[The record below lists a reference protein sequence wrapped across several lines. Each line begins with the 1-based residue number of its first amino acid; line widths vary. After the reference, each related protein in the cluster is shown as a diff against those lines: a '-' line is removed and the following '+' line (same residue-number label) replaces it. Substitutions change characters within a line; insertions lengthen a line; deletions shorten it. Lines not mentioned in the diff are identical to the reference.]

1 MAESTDLMVQD
12 NALPDSPDTGASGE
26 GNEKSGIMD
35 MLGNFD
41 MLRQVI
47 VVLALAICVAI
58 AVFIMLWAQEPTY
71 RPLGK
76 LETEEL
82 VSTLDYMDANG
93 IDYKVNGNTISVP
106 EEKYDAIK
114 LELTRAGV
122 NYGNAES
129 DGSEILMS
137 EPGFGVSQRLE
148 RERLIHSREVQL
160 ARAIEEMKKVSAARV
175 LLAVPK
181 QNVFARREKQPKAS
195 VMLNVR
201 GGTSLS
207 EEEVASIVDM
217 VASSVT
223 GLSTEHVTVTDQAG
237 RLLNSGSQSA
247 LAAKSS
253 REYQI
258 EQKREAEYLEKI
270 DSILI
275 PVLGYDN
282 YTAQVDVTMD
292 FTQRESTQ
300 RQFNPDM
307 PAIRSEMTVENR
319 STGSPIGGI
328 PGALTNQPPLESDI
342 PEEAGPGSAG
352 GSVNGS
358 THREATRNYEL
369 DNSITH
375 TRNQTGTIERL
386 SVSVAVNH
394 EQVTGENGEAQQ
406 QPRSAEELA
415 NIRRL
420 LQGGLGFDI
429 NRGDALE
436 VVSVPFAQ
444 LPQIGDGETP
454 LWEEPW
460 FWRAF
465 RLVMGALVIVVL
477 ILAVVR
483 PMLKKLMNP
492 EADVEDD
499 AEALFEGD
507 EAMGDETIDLLSS
520 QFDESAVGFG
530 ADGSLQ
536 LPDLHKDEDLLKA
549 VRALVAN
556 EPELSSQVVKAWL
569 NEDA

>member
-12 NALPDSPDTGASGE
+12 TDLPESNRSGNDD
-26 GNEKSGIMD
+26 GGEKTGIMT

-58 AVFIMLWAQEPTY
+58 AVFIMLWAQESTY
-71 RPLGK
+71 RPLGQM
-76 LETEEL
+76 ETEEL
-82 VSTLDYMDANG
+82 ISTLDYMDANG
-93 IDYKVNGNTISVP
+93 IEYQVEGSTVSVP
-106 EEKYDAIK
+106 EESYDAIK
-114 LELTRAGV
+114 LQLTRAGV
-122 NYGNAES
+122 DYGNS
-129 DGSEILMS
+129 TNNGSEILMS

-160 ARAIEEMKKVSAARV
+160 ARAIEEIKKVAGARV

-181 QNVFARREKQPKAS
+181 ENVFARREKQPKAS

-223 GLSTEHVTVTDQAG
+223 GLNTEHVTVTDQAG

-258 EQKREAEYLEKI
+258 EQKREKEYLEKI

-292 FTQRESTQ
+292 FTQREETQ

-319 STGSPIGGI
+319 SVGSAIGGI
-328 PGALTNQPPLESDI
+328 PGALTNQPPLDSDI
-342 PEEAGPGSAG
+342 PEEAGAGAAG
-352 GSVNGS
+352 GGGNGS

-369 DNSITH
+369 DNSVTY
-375 TRNQTGTIERL
+375 TRNQTGTIKRL

-394 EQVTGENGEAQQ
+394 EAVAGEAGEGETQS
-406 QPRSAEELA
+406 RSAEEMA

-429 NRGDALE
+429 NRGDSIE

-444 LPQIGDGETP
+444 LPDLGVGETP
-454 LWEEPW
+454 VWEEPW

-465 RLVMGALVIVVL
+465 RLVMGALVIMVL

-492 EADVEDD
+492 ESGVEDD
-499 AEALFEGD
+499 AEAFLD
-507 EAMGDETIDLLSS
+507 EESMGDETIDLLSS

>member
-1 MAESTDLMVQD
+1 VAESTDLMVQD
-12 NALPDSPDTGASGE
+12 TDLPESNRSGNDD
-26 GNEKSGIMD
+26 GGEKTGIMT

-58 AVFIMLWAQEPTY
+58 AVFIMLWAQESTY
-71 RPLGK
+71 RPLGQM
-76 LETEEL
+76 ETEEL
-82 VSTLDYMDANG
+82 ISTLDYMDANG
-93 IDYKVNGNTISVP
+93 IEYQVEGSTVSVP
-106 EEKYDAIK
+106 EESYDAIK
-114 LELTRAGV
+114 LQLTRAGV
-122 NYGNAES
+122 DYGNS
-129 DGSEILMS
+129 TNNGSEILMS

-160 ARAIEEMKKVSAARV
+160 ARAIEEIKKVAGARV

-181 QNVFARREKQPKAS
+181 ENVFARREKQPKAS

-223 GLSTEHVTVTDQAG
+223 GLNTEHVTVTDQAG

-258 EQKREAEYLEKI
+258 EQKREKEYLEKI

-292 FTQRESTQ
+292 FTQREETQ

-319 STGSPIGGI
+319 SVGSAIGGI
-328 PGALTNQPPLESDI
+328 PGALTNQPPLDSDI
-342 PEEAGPGSAG
+342 PEEAGAGAAG
-352 GSVNGS
+352 GGGNGS

-369 DNSITH
+369 DNSVTY
-375 TRNQTGTIERL
+375 TRNQTGTIKRL

-394 EQVTGENGEAQQ
+394 EAVAGEAGEGETQS
-406 QPRSAEELA
+406 RSAEEMA

-429 NRGDALE
+429 NRGDSIE

-444 LPQIGDGETP
+444 LPDLGVGETP
-454 LWEEPW
+454 VWEEPW

-465 RLVMGALVIVVL
+465 RLVMGALVIMVL

-492 EADVEDD
+492 ESGVEDD
-499 AEALFEGD
+499 AEAFLD
-507 EAMGDETIDLLSS
+507 EESMGDETIDLLSS

>member
-1 MAESTDLMVQD
+1 MVQD
-12 NALPDSPDTGASGE
+12 TDLPDSNSA
-26 GNEKSGIMD
+26 GNEDGGGKAGIMN

-58 AVFIMLWAQEPTY
+58 AVFIMLWAQESTY

-76 LETEEL
+76 LETQEL
-82 VSTLDYMDANG
+82 ISTLDYMDANG
-93 IDYKVNGNTISVP
+93 IEYQVSGNTVSVP
-106 EEKYDAIK
+106 DENYEAVK
-114 LELTRAGV
+114 LQLTRAGV
-122 NYGNAES
+122 DYGNS
-129 DGSEILMS
+129 SSNGSEILMS

-160 ARAIEEMKKVSAARV
+160 ARAIEEIKKVSGAQV

-181 QNVFARREKQPKAS
+181 ENVFARREKQPKAS

-207 EEEVASIVDM
+207 EEEIASIVDM

-223 GLSTEHVTVTDQAG
+223 GLNTEQVTVTDQAG

-247 LAAKSS
+247 LAAQSS

-258 EQKREAEYLEKI
+258 EQKREEKYLEKI

-292 FTQRESTQ
+292 FTQREETQ

-319 STGSPIGGI
+319 SVGSAIGGI

-342 PEEAGPGSAG
+342 PEEAGEGSASG
-352 GSVNGS
+352 GGTGS
-358 THREATRNYEL
+358 SHREATRNYEL
-369 DNSITH
+369 DNSVTY

-386 SVSVAVNH
+386 SVSVAVNQKLITN
-394 EQVTGENGEAQQ
+394 EAGEN
-406 QPRSAEELA
+406 QPQAASAEEMA

-429 NRGDALE
+429 NRGDSIE

-444 LPQIGDGETP
+444 LPDLGTGEVP
-454 LWEEPW
+454 VWEEPW

-465 RLVMGALVIVVL
+465 RLVMGASVIIVL

-492 EADVEDD
+492 ESGVEDD
-499 AEALFEGD
+499 AEAFMD
-507 EAMGDETIDLLSS
+507 EESMGDETIDLLSS

>member
-1 MAESTDLMVQD
+1 MAESTDLMVTEP
-12 NALPDSPDTGASGE
+12 NVNNTNEGAETSDK
-26 GNEKSGIMD
+26 KSGVMD
-35 MLGNFD
+35 MIGNFD
-41 MLRQVI
+41 MLRQVV

-58 AVFIMLWAQEPTY
+58 AVFIMLWAQESTY

-76 LETEEL
+76 LETEQL
-82 VSTLDYMDANG
+82 VSTLDYLDANG
-93 IDYKVNGNTISVP
+93 IEYQVSGSTVSVP
-106 EEKYDAIK
+106 EEKYDQIK
-114 LELTRAGV
+114 LQLTRAGV
-122 NYGNAES
+122 DYGQTES
-129 DGSEILMS
+129 NGSEILMS

-160 ARAIEEMKKVSAARV
+160 ARAIEEMKAVSAARV

-181 QNVFARREKQPKAS
+181 ENVFARREKQPKAS

-201 GGTSLS
+201 GSQSLS

-223 GLSTEHVTVTDQAG
+223 GLQTEHVTVTDQNG

-247 LAAKSS
+247 LAAQSS
-253 REYQI
+253 REYQL
-258 EQKREAEYLEKI
+258 ELKREQELRQKI

-292 FTQRESTQ
+292 FTRKETTQ
-300 RQFNPDM
+300 RQYNPDM

-319 STGSPIGGI
+319 SSGSAIGGI
-328 PGALTNQPPLESDI
+328 PGALSNQPPLESDI
-342 PEEAGPGSAG
+342 PEQATGGAGSRDASGSM
-352 GSVNGS
+352 
-358 THREATRNYEL
+358 HREATRNYEL
-369 DNSITH
+369 DNTVSYTQ
-375 TRNQTGTIERL
+375 NQTGVIDRL

-394 EQVTGENGEAQQ
+394 ASTQNAEGESVQE
-406 QPRSAEELA
+406 PRTAAELD

-420 LQGGLGFDI
+420 LQGGLGFSLS
-429 NRGDALE
+429 RGDTLE

-444 LPQIGDGETP
+444 LPDLGEGEQA
-454 LWEEPW
+454 LWDQPW

-465 RLVMGALVIVVL
+465 RLVMGALVIIVL
-477 ILAVVR
+477 IMAVVR

-492 EADVEDD
+492 TQEFEDD
-499 AEALFEGD
+499 AHALMDDD
-507 EAMGDETIDLLSS
+507 EHMGDETIDLLSS
-520 QFDESAVGFG
+520 QFDENSVGFG
-530 ADGSLQ
+530 PDGSLQ

-569 NEDA
+569 DEDA

>member
-1 MAESTDLMVQD
+1 MAESTDLMVTEPNIN
-12 NALPDSPDTGASGE
+12 NANDGAKS
-26 GNEKSGIMD
+26 NDKKSGFMD
-35 MLGNFD
+35 MVGNFD
-41 MLRQVI
+41 MLRQVV

-58 AVFIMLWAQEPTY
+58 AVFIMLWAQESTY

-76 LETEEL
+76 LQTEQL
-82 VSTLDYMDANG
+82 VSTLDYLDANG
-93 IDYKVNGNTISVP
+93 IEYQVSGNTVSVP
-106 EEKYDAIK
+106 EEKYDQIK
-114 LELTRAGV
+114 LQLTRAGV
-122 NYGNAES
+122 DYGQTES
-129 DGSEILMS
+129 NGSEILMS

-160 ARAIEEMKKVSAARV
+160 ARAIEEMKSVSAARV

-181 QNVFARREKQPKAS
+181 ENVFARREKQPKAS

-201 GGTSLS
+201 GSQSMS

-223 GLSTEHVTVTDQAG
+223 GLQTEHVTVTDQNG

-247 LAAKSS
+247 LAAQSS
-253 REYQI
+253 REYQL
-258 EQKREAEYLEKI
+258 ELKREQELRQKI

-282 YTAQVDVTMD
+282 YTAQVDVSMD
-292 FTQRESTQ
+292 FTRKETTQ
-300 RQFNPDM
+300 RQYNPDM

-319 STGSPIGGI
+319 SSGSAIGGI
-328 PGALTNQPPLESDI
+328 PGALSNQPPMESDI
-342 PEEAGPGSAG
+342 PEEATG
-352 GSVNGS
+352 GASSRDSNGS
-358 THREATRNYEL
+358 MHREATRNYEL
-369 DNSITH
+369 DNTVSYTQS
-375 TRNQTGTIERL
+375 QTGVIDRL

-394 EQVTGENGEAQQ
+394 SNAQNAEGESVQE
-406 QPRSAEELA
+406 PRSAAELD

-420 LQGGLGFDI
+420 LQGGLGFSLS
-429 NRGDALE
+429 RGDTLE

-444 LPQIGDGETP
+444 LPDLGEGEQA
-454 LWEEPW
+454 LWDQPW

-465 RLVMGALVIVVL
+465 RLVMGALVIIVL
-477 ILAVVR
+477 IMAVVR

-492 EADVEDD
+492 TQEFEDD
-499 AEALFEGD
+499 AHALLD
-507 EAMGDETIDLLSS
+507 EDEHMGDETIDLLSS
-520 QFDESAVGFG
+520 QFDENSVGFG
-530 ADGSLQ
+530 PDGSLQ

>member
-1 MAESTDLMVQD
+1 MVTETNIN
-12 NALPDSPDTGASGE
+12 NANDGAKS
-26 GNEKSGIMD
+26 NDKKSGFMD
-35 MLGNFD
+35 MVGNFD
-41 MLRQVI
+41 MLRQVV

-58 AVFIMLWAQEPTY
+58 AVFIMLWAQESTY

-76 LETEEL
+76 LQTEQL
-82 VSTLDYMDANG
+82 VSTLDYLDANG
-93 IDYKVNGNTISVP
+93 IEYQVSGNTVSVP
-106 EEKYDAIK
+106 EEKYDQIK
-114 LELTRAGV
+114 LQLTRAGV
-122 NYGNAES
+122 DYGQTES
-129 DGSEILMS
+129 NGSEILMS

-160 ARAIEEMKKVSAARV
+160 ARAIEEMKSVSAARV

-181 QNVFARREKQPKAS
+181 ENVFARREKQPKAS

-201 GGTSLS
+201 GSQSMS

-223 GLSTEHVTVTDQAG
+223 GLQTEHVTVTDQNG

-247 LAAKSS
+247 LAAQSS
-253 REYQI
+253 REYQL
-258 EQKREAEYLEKI
+258 ELKREQELRQKI

-282 YTAQVDVTMD
+282 YTAQVDVSMD
-292 FTQRESTQ
+292 FTRKETTQ
-300 RQFNPDM
+300 RQYNPDM

-319 STGSPIGGI
+319 SSGSAIGGI
-328 PGALTNQPPLESDI
+328 PGALSNQPPMESDI
-342 PEEAGPGSAG
+342 PEEATG
-352 GSVNGS
+352 GASSRDSNGS
-358 THREATRNYEL
+358 MHREATRNYEL
-369 DNSITH
+369 DNTVSYTQS
-375 TRNQTGTIERL
+375 QTGVIDRL

-394 EQVTGENGEAQQ
+394 SNAQNAEGESVQE
-406 QPRSAEELA
+406 PRSAAELD

-420 LQGGLGFDI
+420 LQGGLGFSLS
-429 NRGDALE
+429 RGDTLE

-444 LPQIGDGETP
+444 LPDLAEGEQA
-454 LWEEPW
+454 LWEQPW

-465 RLVMGALVIVVL
+465 RLVMGALVIIVL
-477 ILAVVR
+477 IMAVVR

-492 EADVEDD
+492 TQEFEDD
-499 AEALFEGD
+499 AHALLD
-507 EAMGDETIDLLSS
+507 EDEHMGDETIDLLSS
-520 QFDESAVGFG
+520 QFDENSVGFG
-530 ADGSLQ
+530 PDGSLQ

>member
-1 MAESTDLMVQD
+1 MAESTDLMVTEPNVNNQGSGKD
-12 NALPDSPDTGASGE
+12 NAE
-26 GNEKSGIMD
+26 GKSGLMD
-35 MLGNFD
+35 MIGNFD
-41 MLRQVI
+41 MLRQVV

-58 AVFIMLWAQEPTY
+58 AVFIMLWAQESTY
-71 RPLGK
+71 RPIGK
-76 LETEEL
+76 LETEQL
-82 VSTLDYMDANG
+82 VSTLDYLDANG
-93 IDYKVNGNTISVP
+93 IEYKVSGNTVSVP
-106 EEKYDAIK
+106 EEQYDAIK
-114 LELTRAGV
+114 LQLTRAGV
-122 NYGNAES
+122 DYGQTES
-129 DGSEILMS
+129 NGSEILMS

-160 ARAIEEMKKVSAARV
+160 ARAIEEMKAVSAARV

-181 QNVFARREKQPKAS
+181 ENVFARREKQPKAS

-201 GGTSLS
+201 GNQSLS

-223 GLSTEHVTVTDQAG
+223 GLQTEHVTVTDQNG

-247 LAAKSS
+247 LAAQSS
-253 REYQI
+253 REYQL
-258 EQKREAEYLEKI
+258 ELKREEELRQKI

-292 FTQRESTQ
+292 FTRKETTQ
-300 RQFNPDM
+300 RQYNPDM

-319 STGSPIGGI
+319 SSGTAIGGI
-328 PGALTNQPPLESDI
+328 PGALSNQPPLESDI
-342 PEEAGPGSAG
+342 PEQANG
-352 GSVNGS
+352 GSSQRDASGS
-358 THREATRNYEL
+358 MHREATRNYEL
-369 DNSITH
+369 DNTVSYTQ
-375 TRNQTGTIERL
+375 NQTGVIDRL

-394 EQVTGENGEAQQ
+394 NTLQNAEGETVQE
-406 QPRSAEELA
+406 PRSAEELD

-420 LQGGLGFDI
+420 LQGGLGFSLT
-429 NRGDALE
+429 RGDTLE

-444 LPQIGDGETP
+444 LPDLGEGEQA
-454 LWEEPW
+454 LWDQPW

-465 RLVMGALVIVVL
+465 RLVMGALVIIVL
-477 ILAVVR
+477 IVAVVR

-492 EADVEDD
+492 TQEFEDD
-499 AEALFEGD
+499 AHALLDDD
-507 EAMGDETIDLLSS
+507 EHMGDETIDLLSS
-520 QFDESAVGFG
+520 QFDENSVGFG
-530 ADGSLQ
+530 PDGSLQ

>member
-12 NALPDSPDTGASGE
+12 TDLPDNNSSGNDD
-26 GNEKSGIMD
+26 GSEKNGIMT

-58 AVFIMLWAQEPTY
+58 AVFIMLWAQESTY

-76 LETEEL
+76 LETQEL
-82 VSTLDYMDANG
+82 ISTLDYMDANG
-93 IDYKVNGNTISVP
+93 IEYKVEGNTVSVP
-106 EEKYDAIK
+106 EENYESIK
-114 LELTRAGV
+114 LQLTRAGV
-122 NYGNAES
+122 DYGNATNN
-129 DGSEILMS
+129 GSEILMS

-148 RERLIHSREVQL
+148 RERLIHSREIQL
-160 ARAIEEMKKVSAARV
+160 ARAIEEIKKVSGARV

-181 QNVFARREKQPKAS
+181 ENVFARREKQPKAS

-217 VASSVT
+217 VASSVS
-223 GLSTEHVTVTDQAG
+223 GLSTEQVTVTDQAG

-258 EQKREAEYLEKI
+258 EQKREEAYLEKI

-292 FTQRESTQ
+292 FTQREETQ

-319 STGSPIGGI
+319 SVGSPIGGI

-342 PEEAGPGSAG
+342 PEEAGAG
-352 GSVNGS
+352 TAAAGANGS
-358 THREATRNYEL
+358 SHREATRNYEL
-369 DNSITH
+369 DNSVTY
-375 TRNQTGTIERL
+375 TRNQTGTIKRL

-394 EQVTGENGEAQQ
+394 EAITNEAGEGETQS
-406 QPRSAEELA
+406 RSAEEIA

-429 NRGDALE
+429 NRGDSIE

-444 LPQIGDGETP
+444 LPDLGTGETP
-454 LWEEPW
+454 IWEEPW

-465 RLVMGALVIVVL
+465 RLVMGALVIMVL

-492 EADVEDD
+492 ESGVEDD
-499 AEALFEGD
+499 ADAFSD
-507 EAMGDETIDLLSS
+507 EESMGDETIDLLSS

>member
-12 NALPDSPDTGASGE
+12 TDLPDNNSS
-26 GNEKSGIMD
+26 GNEDGGEKTGIMT

-58 AVFIMLWAQEPTY
+58 AVFIMLWAQESTY
-71 RPLGK
+71 RPLGQ
-76 LETEEL
+76 LETQEL
-82 VSTLDYMDANG
+82 ISTLDYMDANG
-93 IDYKVNGNTISVP
+93 IEYQVEGNTVSVP
-106 EEKYDAIK
+106 EENYDAIK
-114 LELTRAGV
+114 LQLTRAGV
-122 NYGNAES
+122 DYGNS
-129 DGSEILMS
+129 TNNGSEILMS

-181 QNVFARREKQPKAS
+181 ENVFARREKQPKAS

-223 GLSTEHVTVTDQAG
+223 GLSTEQVTVTDQAG

-258 EQKREAEYLEKI
+258 EQKREEAYLEKI

-292 FTQRESTQ
+292 FTQREETQ

-319 STGSPIGGI
+319 SVGSAIGGI

-342 PEEAGPGSAG
+342 PEEAGAGTAG
-352 GSVNGS
+352 GGTNGS
-358 THREATRNYEL
+358 SHREATRNYEL
-369 DNSITH
+369 DNSVTY
-375 TRNQTGTIERL
+375 TRNQTGTIKRL

-394 EQVTGENGEAQQ
+394 EAITNEAGEGETQA
-406 QPRSAEELA
+406 RSAEEIA

-429 NRGDALE
+429 NRGDSIE

-444 LPQIGDGETP
+444 LPDLGAGETP
-454 LWEEPW
+454 VWEEPW

-465 RLVMGALVIVVL
+465 RLVMGALVIMVL

-492 EADVEDD
+492 ESGVEDD
-499 AEALFEGD
+499 ADAFSD
-507 EAMGDETIDLLSS
+507 EESMGDETIDSLSS

>member
-1 MAESTDLMVQD
+1 MAESTDLMVTDPAMGQND
-12 NALPDSPDTGASGE
+12 NDGANE
-26 GNEKSGIMD
+26 GSSKSKLMD
-35 MLGNFD
+35 AIGNFD
-41 MLRQVI
+41 MLRQVV

-58 AVFIMLWAQEPTY
+58 AVFIMLWAQEDTY
-71 RPLGK
+71 RPLGRM
-76 LETEEL
+76 ETEQL
-82 VSTLDYMDANG
+82 VTTLDYLDANN
-93 IDYKVNGNTISVP
+93 IQYKVEGNTVSVP
-106 EEKYDAIK
+106 EQEYDAIK
-114 LELTRAGV
+114 LQLTRAGV
-122 NYGNAES
+122 DYGQQES
-129 DGSEILMS
+129 NGSEILMS

-148 RERLIHSREVQL
+148 RERLIHSREIQL
-160 ARAIEEMKKVSAARV
+160 ARAIEEMKAVSAARV

-181 QNVFARREKQPKAS
+181 ENVFARREKQPKAS

-201 GGTSLS
+201 GSQSLS

-223 GLSTEHVTVTDQAG
+223 GLSTDQVTVTDQNG

-247 LAAKSS
+247 LAAQSS
-253 REYQI
+253 REYQM
-258 EQKREAEYLEKI
+258 ELKREAELRQKI

-282 YTAQVDVTMD
+282 YTAQVDVSMD
-292 FTQRESTQ
+292 FTRKQTTQ

-319 STGSPIGGI
+319 SSGSAIGGI
-328 PGALTNQPPLESDI
+328 PGALSNQPPLDSDI
-342 PEEAGPGSAG
+342 PEEADGGGAQGGASGSM
-352 GSVNGS
+352 
-358 THREATRNYEL
+358 HREATRNYEL
-369 DNSITH
+369 DNTVSYTQ
-375 TRNQTGTIERL
+375 NQSGVIDRL
-386 SVSVAVNH
+386 TVSVAVNH
-394 EQVTGENGEAQQ
+394 VQGESAEGEATQE
-406 QPRSAEELA
+406 PRSEAELE

-420 LQGGLGFDI
+420 LQGGLGF
-429 NRGDALE
+429 NLTRGDTIE

-444 LPQIGDGETP
+444 LPDLDDAEPAIWDQ
-454 LWEEPW
+454 PW

-465 RLVMGALVIVVL
+465 RLAMGALVIIVL

-483 PMLKKLMNP
+483 PMLSRLMNP
-492 EADVEDD
+492 AQEFEDD
-499 AEALFEGD
+499 ADALLEGD

-530 ADGSLQ
+530 PDGSLQ

>member
-12 NALPDSPDTGASGE
+12 TDLPDSNNSGNEDSGE
-26 GNEKSGIMD
+26 KTGIMT

-58 AVFIMLWAQEPTY
+58 AVFIMLWAQESTY
-71 RPLGK
+71 RPLGQ

-82 VSTLDYMDANG
+82 ISTLDYMDANG
-93 IDYKVNGNTISVP
+93 IEYQVEGNTVSVP
-106 EEKYDAIK
+106 EENYDAIK
-114 LELTRAGV
+114 LQLTRAGV
-122 NYGNAES
+122 DYGNS
-129 DGSEILMS
+129 TNNGSEILMS

-160 ARAIEEMKKVSAARV
+160 ARAIEEIKKVSAARV

-181 QNVFARREKQPKAS
+181 ENVFARREKEPKAS

-223 GLSTEHVTVTDQAG
+223 GLNTESVTVTDQAG

-258 EQKREAEYLEKI
+258 EQKREEAYLEKI

-292 FTQRESTQ
+292 FTQREETQ

-319 STGSPIGGI
+319 SVGSAIGGI

-342 PEEAGPGSAG
+342 PEEAGAGTAG
-352 GSVNGS
+352 GGTNGS
-358 THREATRNYEL
+358 SHREATRNYEL
-369 DNSITH
+369 DNSVTY
-375 TRNQTGTIERL
+375 TRNQTGTIKRL
-386 SVSVAVNH
+386 SVS
-394 EQVTGENGEAQQ
+394 
-406 QPRSAEELA
+406 
-415 NIRRL
+415 
-420 LQGGLGFDI
+420 
-429 NRGDALE
+429 
-436 VVSVPFAQ
+436 
-444 LPQIGDGETP
+444 
-454 LWEEPW
+454 
-460 FWRAF
+460 
-465 RLVMGALVIVVL
+465 
-477 ILAVVR
+477 
-483 PMLKKLMNP
+483 
-492 EADVEDD
+492 
-499 AEALFEGD
+499 
-507 EAMGDETIDLLSS
+507 
-520 QFDESAVGFG
+520 
-530 ADGSLQ
+530 
-536 LPDLHKDEDLLKA
+536 
-549 VRALVAN
+549 
-556 EPELSSQVVKAWL
+556 
-569 NEDA
+569 

>member
-12 NALPDSPDTGASGE
+12 TDLPESDMSGGGDSGE
-26 GNEKSGIMD
+26 KSSIMT

-58 AVFIMLWAQEPTY
+58 AVFIMLWAQESTY

-76 LETEEL
+76 LETQEL
-82 VSTLDYMDANG
+82 ISTLDYMDANG
-93 IDYKVNGNTISVP
+93 IEYKVEGNTVSVP
-106 EEKYDAIK
+106 EENYETIK
-114 LELTRAGV
+114 LQLTRAGV
-122 NYGNAES
+122 DYGNS
-129 DGSEILMS
+129 TNNGSEILMS

-148 RERLIHSREVQL
+148 RERLIHSREIQL
-160 ARAIEEMKKVSAARV
+160 ARAIEEIKKVSGARV

-181 QNVFARREKQPKAS
+181 ENVFARREKQPKAS

-223 GLSTEHVTVTDQAG
+223 GLSTEQVTVTDQAG

-258 EQKREAEYLEKI
+258 EQKRETEYLEKI

-292 FTQRESTQ
+292 FTQREETQ

-319 STGSPIGGI
+319 SVGSAIGGI
-328 PGALTNQPPLESDI
+328 PGALTNQPPLDADI
-342 PEEAGPGSAG
+342 PEEAGAGNAAG
-352 GSVNGS
+352 GSNGS
-358 THREATRNYEL
+358 SHREATRNYEL
-369 DNSITH
+369 DNSVTY
-375 TRNQTGTIERL
+375 TRSQTGTVKRL

-394 EQVTGENGEAQQ
+394 EAVTNEAGEEGTQA
-406 QPRSAEELA
+406 RAAEEIA

-429 NRGDALE
+429 NRGDSIE

-444 LPQIGDGETP
+444 LPDLGSGETP
-454 LWEEPW
+454 VWEEPW

-465 RLVMGALVIVVL
+465 RLVMGALVIMVL

-492 EADVEDD
+492 ESGVEDD
-499 AEALFEGD
+499 ADAFSDNES
-507 EAMGDETIDLLSS
+507 MGDETIDLLSS

-530 ADGSLQ
+530 TDGSLQ

>member
-12 NALPDSPDTGASGE
+12 TDLPGSGSS
-26 GNEKSGIMD
+26 GNEDGGEKAGIMA
-35 MLGNFD
+35 MLSNFD

-58 AVFIMLWAQEPTY
+58 AVFIMLWAQESTY

-76 LETEEL
+76 LETQEL
-82 VSTLDYMDANG
+82 ISTLDYMDANG
-93 IDYKVNGNTISVP
+93 IKYQVEGSTISVP
-106 EEKYDAIK
+106 EEDYESIK
-114 LELTRAGV
+114 LQLTRAGV
-122 NYGNAES
+122 DYGNAT
-129 DGSEILMS
+129 DNGSEILMS

-160 ARAIEEMKKVSAARV
+160 ARAIEEIKKVSAARV

-181 QNVFARREKQPKAS
+181 DNVFARREKQPKAS

-223 GLSTEHVTVTDQAG
+223 GLSTEQVTVTDQAG

-258 EQKREAEYLEKI
+258 EQKREEEYLEKI

-292 FTQRESTQ
+292 FTQREETQ

-319 STGSPIGGI
+319 SVGSAIGGI

-342 PEEAGPGSAG
+342 PEEAGAGTAG
-352 GSVNGS
+352 GGSNGS
-358 THREATRNYEL
+358 SHREATRNYEL
-369 DNSITH
+369 DNSVTY
-375 TRNQTGTIERL
+375 TRNQTGTVKRL

-394 EQVTGENGEAQQ
+394 EAITNEAGEGETQS
-406 QPRSAEELA
+406 RSVEEIA
-415 NIRRL
+415 DIRRL

-429 NRGDALE
+429 NRGDSIE
-436 VVSVPFAQ
+436 VVSVPFAE
-444 LPQIGDGETP
+444 LPDLGVGETP
-454 LWEEPW
+454 VWEEPW

-465 RLVMGALVIVVL
+465 RLVIGALVIMVL

-492 EADVEDD
+492 ESDVEDD
-499 AEALFEGD
+499 ADAFSD
-507 EAMGDETIDLLSS
+507 EESMGDETIDLLSS

-530 ADGSLQ
+530 VDGSLQ

-569 NEDA
+569 NEDG

>member
-1 MAESTDLMVQD
+1 MAESTDLMVADSNAAGTQD
-12 NALPDSPDTGASGE
+12 NNAESNSS
-26 GNEKSGIMD
+26 KSGMME

-41 MLRQVI
+41 MLRQVV

-58 AVFIMLWAQEPTY
+58 AVFIMLWAQESTY

-76 LETEEL
+76 METEQL
-82 VSTLDYMDANG
+82 VSTLDYLDANN
-93 IDYKVNGNTISVP
+93 IDYQVEGKTVSVP
-106 EEKYDAIK
+106 EEQYDGIK
-114 LELTRAGV
+114 LQLTRAGV
-122 NYGNAES
+122 DYGQQES
-129 DGSEILMS
+129 NGSEILMS

-160 ARAIEEMKKVSAARV
+160 ARAIEEMKAISAARV

-181 QNVFARREKQPKAS
+181 ENVFARREKQPKAS

-201 GGTSLS
+201 GSQSLS

-223 GLSTEHVTVTDQAG
+223 SLQTEQVTVTDQNG

-247 LAAKSS
+247 LAAQSS
-253 REYQI
+253 REYQL
-258 EQKREAEYLEKI
+258 ELKREEELRQKI

-282 YTAQVDVTMD
+282 YTAQVDVAMD
-292 FTQRESTQ
+292 FTRKETTQ
-300 RQFNPDM
+300 RQYNPDM

-319 STGSPIGGI
+319 SSGTAIGGI
-328 PGALTNQPPLESDI
+328 PGALSNQPPMESDI
-342 PEEAGPGSAG
+342 PEEATASTQQGNS
-352 GSVNGS
+352 NGS
-358 THREATRNYEL
+358 MHREATRNYEL
-369 DNSITH
+369 DNTVSYTQ
-375 TRNQTGTIERL
+375 NQTGTIDRL

-394 EQVTGENGEAQQ
+394 HRTETAEGEPAQE
-406 QPRSAEELA
+406 PRSEEELQ

-420 LQGGLGFDI
+420 LQGGLGFSLT
-429 NRGDALE
+429 RGDALE

-444 LPQIGDGETP
+444 LPDLSEGEP
-454 LWEEPW
+454 ALWDQPW
-460 FWRAF
+460 FWRGF
-465 RLVMGALVIVVL
+465 RLLMGALVIIVL
-477 ILAVVR
+477 IMAVVR

-492 EADVEDD
+492 TQELDED
-499 AEALFEGD
+499 AHALLD
-507 EAMGDETIDLLSS
+507 EDETMGDETIDLLSS
-520 QFDESAVGFG
+520 QFDENSVGFG
-530 ADGSLQ
+530 SDGSLQ

>member
-1 MAESTDLMVQD
+1 MVQD
-12 NALPDSPDTGASGE
+12 TDLPDSNRT
-26 GNEKSGIMD
+26 GNEDGGEKTGIMT

-58 AVFIMLWAQEPTY
+58 AVFIMLWAQESTY
-71 RPLGK
+71 RPLGQ
-76 LETEEL
+76 LETQEL
-82 VSTLDYMDANG
+82 ISTLDYMDANG
-93 IDYKVNGNTISVP
+93 IEYQVEGSTVSVP
-106 EEKYDAIK
+106 EENYDAIK
-114 LELTRAGV
+114 LQLTRAGID
-122 NYGNAES
+122 YGNS
-129 DGSEILMS
+129 SNNGSEILMS

-148 RERLIHSREVQL
+148 RERLVHSREVQL
-160 ARAIEEMKKVSAARV
+160 ARAIEEIQKVSGARV

-181 QNVFARREKQPKAS
+181 ENVFARREKQPKAS

-223 GLSTEHVTVTDQAG
+223 GLSTEQVTVTDQAG

-258 EQKREAEYLEKI
+258 EQKREKEYLEKI

-292 FTQRESTQ
+292 FTQREETQ

-319 STGSPIGGI
+319 SVGSAIGGI

-342 PEEAGPGSAG
+342 PEEAGAGNAG
-352 GSVNGS
+352 GGSNGS
-358 THREATRNYEL
+358 SHREATRNYEL
-369 DNSITH
+369 DNSVTY
-375 TRNQTGTIERL
+375 TRNQTGTIKRL

-394 EQVTGENGEAQQ
+394 EAVAGEAGEDETQS
-406 QPRSAEELA
+406 RSAEEMA

-429 NRGDALE
+429 NRGDSIE

-444 LPQIGDGETP
+444 LPDLSAGETP

-465 RLVMGALVIVVL
+465 RLVMGALVIMVL

-492 EADVEDD
+492 ESGVEDD
-499 AEALFEGD
+499 AEAFLD
-507 EAMGDETIDLLSS
+507 EESMGDETIDLLSS

>member
-12 NALPDSPDTGASGE
+12 TDLPDSNNS
-26 GNEKSGIMD
+26 GNEDGGEKNSIMT
-35 MLGNFD
+35 MLSNFD

-58 AVFIMLWAQEPTY
+58 AVFIMLWAQESTY
-71 RPLGK
+71 RPLGQ
-76 LETEEL
+76 LETQEL
-82 VSTLDYMDANG
+82 ISTLDYMDANG
-93 IDYKVNGNTISVP
+93 IEYKVEGNTVSVP
-106 EEKYDAIK
+106 EEDYESIK
-114 LELTRAGV
+114 LQLTRAGV
-122 NYGNAES
+122 DYGNS
-129 DGSEILMS
+129 TNNGSEILMS

-160 ARAIEEMKKVSAARV
+160 ARAIEEIKKVSAARV

-181 QNVFARREKQPKAS
+181 ENVFARREKQPKAS

-223 GLSTEHVTVTDQAG
+223 GLSTEQVTVTDQAG

-258 EQKREAEYLEKI
+258 EQKREKEYLEKI

-292 FTQRESTQ
+292 FTQREETQ

-319 STGSPIGGI
+319 SVGSAIGGI

-342 PEEAGPGSAG
+342 PEEAGAGTAG
-352 GSVNGS
+352 GGANGS
-358 THREATRNYEL
+358 SHREATRNYEL
-369 DNSITH
+369 DNSVTY
-375 TRNQTGTIERL
+375 TRSQTGTIKRL

-394 EQVTGENGEAQQ
+394 EAITNEAGEGETQS
-406 QPRSAEELA
+406 RSAEEIA

-429 NRGDALE
+429 NRGDSIE

-444 LPQIGDGETP
+444 LPDLGTGETP
-454 LWEEPW
+454 VWEEPW

-465 RLVMGALVIVVL
+465 RLVMGALVIMVL

-492 EADVEDD
+492 ESGVEDD
-499 AEALFEGD
+499 ADAFSD
-507 EAMGDETIDLLSS
+507 EESMGDETIDLLSS

>member
-1 MAESTDLMVQD
+1 MVTEPNIN
-12 NALPDSPDTGASGE
+12 NANDGAKS
-26 GNEKSGIMD
+26 NDKKSGFMD
-35 MLGNFD
+35 MVGNFD
-41 MLRQVI
+41 MLRQVV

-58 AVFIMLWAQEPTY
+58 AVFIMLWAQESTY

-76 LETEEL
+76 LQTEQL
-82 VSTLDYMDANG
+82 VSTLDYLDANG
-93 IDYKVNGNTISVP
+93 IEYQVSGNTVSVP
-106 EEKYDAIK
+106 EEKYDQIK
-114 LELTRAGV
+114 LQLTRAGV
-122 NYGNAES
+122 DYGQTES
-129 DGSEILMS
+129 NGSEILMS

-160 ARAIEEMKKVSAARV
+160 ARAIEEMKSVSAARV

-181 QNVFARREKQPKAS
+181 ENVFARREKQPKAS

-201 GGTSLS
+201 GSQSMS

-223 GLSTEHVTVTDQAG
+223 GLQTEHVTVTDQNG

-247 LAAKSS
+247 LAAQSS
-253 REYQI
+253 REYQL
-258 EQKREAEYLEKI
+258 ELKREQELRQKI

-282 YTAQVDVTMD
+282 YTAQVDVSMD
-292 FTQRESTQ
+292 FTRKETTQ
-300 RQFNPDM
+300 RQYNPDM

-319 STGSPIGGI
+319 SSGSAIGGI
-328 PGALTNQPPLESDI
+328 PGALSNQPPMESDI
-342 PEEAGPGSAG
+342 PEEATG
-352 GSVNGS
+352 GASSRDSNGS
-358 THREATRNYEL
+358 MHREATRNYEL
-369 DNSITH
+369 DNTVSYTQS
-375 TRNQTGTIERL
+375 QTGVIDRL

-394 EQVTGENGEAQQ
+394 SNAQNAEGESVQE
-406 QPRSAEELA
+406 PRSAAELD

-420 LQGGLGFDI
+420 LQGGLGFSLS
-429 NRGDALE
+429 RGDTLE

-444 LPQIGDGETP
+444 LPDLGEGEQA
-454 LWEEPW
+454 LWDQPW

-465 RLVMGALVIVVL
+465 RLVMGALVIIVL
-477 ILAVVR
+477 IMAVVR

-492 EADVEDD
+492 TQEFEDD
-499 AEALFEGD
+499 AHALLD
-507 EAMGDETIDLLSS
+507 EDEHMGDETIDLLSS
-520 QFDESAVGFG
+520 QFDENSVGFG
-530 ADGSLQ
+530 PDGSLQ